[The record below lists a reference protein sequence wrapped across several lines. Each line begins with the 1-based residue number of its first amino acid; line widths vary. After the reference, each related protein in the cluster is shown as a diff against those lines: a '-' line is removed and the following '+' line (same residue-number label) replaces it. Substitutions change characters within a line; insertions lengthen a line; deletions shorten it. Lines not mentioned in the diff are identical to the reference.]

1 VARSAP
7 VLAGLIPHMNHPAY
21 VIHWGV
27 IQITLANLIVILLM
41 LAVFAAALLLPFP
54 KGRRDR

>member
-1 VARSAP
+1 
-7 VLAGLIPHMNHPAY
+7 MDKPAY

-41 LAVFAAALLLPFP
+41 LAVFVVALLLPFP
-54 KGRRDR
+54 KGRRNR

>member
-1 VARSAP
+1 
-7 VLAGLIPHMNHPAY
+7 MNHPAH

-41 LAVFAAALLLPFP
+41 LAVFTAALLLPFP
-54 KGRRDR
+54 KGRRNR

>member
-1 VARSAP
+1 
-7 VLAGLIPHMNHPAY
+7 MNHPAY
-21 VIHWGV
+21 IIHWGV